1 MESVAALPLGKILGE
16 GAYGIVALLNIPAAP
31 PLVAKILKD
40 DDFGIGYD
48 LKQRVLDEADSL
60 DRMAGVEGV
69 PRVYAVVYDPP
80 CVIMS

>member
-16 GAYGIVALLNIPAAP
+16 GAYGKVALLHIPAAP
-31 PLVAKILKD
+31 PLVVKLFKARQN
-40 DDFGIGYD
+40 YD
-48 LKQRVLDEADSL
+48 LQRMALAEADSL
-60 DRMAGVEGV
+60 DRVTGVEGV